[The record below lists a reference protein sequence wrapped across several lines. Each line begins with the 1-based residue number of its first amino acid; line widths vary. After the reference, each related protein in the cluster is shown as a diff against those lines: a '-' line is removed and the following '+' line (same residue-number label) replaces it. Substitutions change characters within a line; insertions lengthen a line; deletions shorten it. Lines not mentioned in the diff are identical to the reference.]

1 MKLPDANQL
10 IPMVQNEILQL
21 QDIKKHLEIKQ
32 KEIERDQFLMLKKLD
47 NLKIKEELLSEKENK
62 IEQEAEKNENTK
74 VELLEKMDAI
84 NKIIFNLE

>member
-1 MKLPDANQL
+1 
-10 IPMVQNEILQL
+10 MVQNEILQL